1 MAIDAATTLQ
11 DYLALWADPS
21 PDRDLD
27 RLDRLT
33 SGNVTF
39 CDPIQEVHGRD
50 GLKALFADSHHSVA
64 DSDVRIDG
72 IAWVDQRRAF
82 VKWRYAGTI
91 RRLNLRDW
99 SVTGMSDIRFDA
111 DGLIVGHE
119 DHWDLASGLFE
130 HFPLIGRLFRRMRLR
145 LRLQR

>member
-1 MAIDAATTLQ
+1 MAIDAAATLQ

-27 RLDRLT
+27 RLDGLT
-33 SGNVTF
+33 TESIVF
-39 CDPIQEVHGRD
+39 RDPIQEVHGRD

-82 VKWRYAGTI
+82 VKWHYAGTI
-91 RRLNLRDW
+91 RRLSLPNW
-99 SVTGMSDIRFDA
+99 SVTGMSDIRFDER
-111 DGLIVGHE
+111 GLIVKHE

-130 HFPLIGRLFRRMRLR
+130 HFPLIGGLFRRLRMRLR
-145 LRLQR
+145 LKR

>member
-1 MAIDAATTLQ
+1 MASDAATTLQ

-27 RLDRLT
+27 RLDGLT
-33 SGNVTF
+33 LENVAF
-39 CDPIQEVHGRD
+39 RDPIQEVRGRD
-50 GLKALFADSHHSVA
+50 GLKALFADSHDSVA

-72 IAWVDQRRAF
+72 IAWVDPRRAF

-91 RRLNLRDW
+91 KRLNLRNW
-99 SVTGMSDIRFDA
+99 SVTGMSDIRFDEGGRIA
-111 DGLIVGHE
+111 AHE

-130 HFPLIGRLFRRMRLR
+130 YFPLIGRLFRRLRLR
-145 LRLQR
+145 LRLKR

>member
-1 MAIDAATTLQ
+1 MAIDATTTLQ

-21 PDRDLD
+21 PERDLGQ
-27 RLDRLT
+27 LDGLT
-33 SGNVTF
+33 AGNVVF
-39 CDPIQEVHGRD
+39 RDPIQEVRGRA

-72 IAWVDQRRAF
+72 IAWVDPRRAF

-91 RRLNLRDW
+91 RRLKLRNW
-99 SVTGMSDIRFDA
+99 SVTGMSDIRFDES
-111 DGLIVGHE
+111 GLICAHE

-130 HFPLIGRLFRRMRLR
+130 HFPLIGRLFRRLRLR